1 MAQDEVTHFSVAQE
15 IIDLLSQTEIILN
28 TCQNEESVKAAL
40 PQLSELA
47 AQVKLLKEKQA
58 TLPDSSLNEDISL
71 ARQVQDF
78 QTIWNAIRAH
88 IERLENSGLISDE
101 LRDVLKIAPTT
112 K

>member
-47 AQVKLLKEKQA
+47 AQAKLLKEKQA